1 MEFWEILYSSIYLIF
16 SFDKD
21 LLEIIILSLKT
32 SGFATIIASF
42 LGLITGY
49 TLAIYNFRS
58 KDFIII
64 LLASLMGIPPVTVG
78 LIVYF
83 IFVESGPLGIFSL
96 LFTPTV
102 MIIAQFIIVYPIIST
117 LIRELFEE
125 FWIKYKD
132 PIRSFNI
139 STLGRIYTFFKNNS
153 YFIFSIF
160 LAGFGRAISEV
171 GAVMIVGGNIEHYT
185 RVMTTSISLETRMG
199 NLQKAMSLGIILL
212 LITIIINVLVFKLN
226 KRKKFD

>member
-64 LLASLMGIPPVTVG
+64 LFFQFFLQDSDEQFLKLV
-78 LIVYF
+78 
-83 IFVESGPLGIFSL
+83 L
-96 LFTPTV
+96 L
-102 MIIAQFIIVYPIIST
+102 
-117 LIRELFEE
+117 
-125 FWIKYKD
+125 
-132 PIRSFNI
+132 
-139 STLGRIYTFFKNNS
+139 
-153 YFIFSIF
+153 
-160 LAGFGRAISEV
+160 
-171 GAVMIVGGNIEHYT
+171 
-185 RVMTTSISLETRMG
+185 
-199 NLQKAMSLGIILL
+199 
-212 LITIIINVLVFKLN
+212 
-226 KRKKFD
+226 

>member
-1 MEFWEILYSSIYLIF
+1 MEFWEILYGSIYLIF

-125 FWIKYKD
+125 FWIKYK
-132 PIRSFNI
+132 
-139 STLGRIYTFFKNNS
+139 
-153 YFIFSIF
+153 
-160 LAGFGRAISEV
+160 
-171 GAVMIVGGNIEHYT
+171 
-185 RVMTTSISLETRMG
+185 
-199 NLQKAMSLGIILL
+199 
-212 LITIIINVLVFKLN
+212 
-226 KRKKFD
+226 

>member
-78 LIVYF
+78 LIV
-83 IFVESGPLGIFSL
+83 
-96 LFTPTV
+96 
-102 MIIAQFIIVYPIIST
+102 
-117 LIRELFEE
+117 
-125 FWIKYKD
+125 
-132 PIRSFNI
+132 
-139 STLGRIYTFFKNNS
+139 
-153 YFIFSIF
+153 
-160 LAGFGRAISEV
+160 
-171 GAVMIVGGNIEHYT
+171 
-185 RVMTTSISLETRMG
+185 
-199 NLQKAMSLGIILL
+199 
-212 LITIIINVLVFKLN
+212 
-226 KRKKFD
+226 